1 MTTKILKIKGDWN
14 EVLNDSRATVG
25 KKFLTKE
32 PSDDFKKKILIS
44 EHSTIR
50 SISIK
55 WVWKGLKSW
64 IATHFS
70 RHKWE
75 CFIRTQ
81 RTDRTGI
88 DRDQLPQ
95 GALVDFVGEANT
107 QHVIDTSRK
116 RLCFQASKET
126 REAWEDLKIE
136 IEKEDSFIPK
146 VMVPNCI
153 YRMGCPELNP
163 CGLLEKF
170 IDYCHSKGVEDLV
183 DIQQRYDLYDE
194 FFHLNRVSNT

>member
-136 IEKEDSFIPK
+136 IEKEDSFIP
-146 VMVPNCI
+146 
-153 YRMGCPELNP
+153 
-163 CGLLEKF
+163 
-170 IDYCHSKGVEDLV
+170 
-183 DIQQRYDLYDE
+183 
-194 FFHLNRVSNT
+194 